1 MYNFSLNIFIL
12 QVQAIQYFLY
22 IINLNKYIKDFSTT
36 NKISVLFINKI
47 YTYNNSLTNKSFYNK
62 FYNQS

>member
-47 YTYNNSLTNKSFYNK
+47 YTYNNRLTNKSFYNK
-62 FYNQS
+62 FYNQ